1 MNGDVSIND
10 RNRCVPNGD
19 LNEQGDRAIARD
31 VRSTDAYVLTR
42 DVSGRAAYW
51 QGREDESKKVPE
63 RASTSSSIKRN
74 WKTPGQI
81 RQLRNEVK

>member
-31 VRSTDAYVLTR
+31 VRSRDGYVLTR